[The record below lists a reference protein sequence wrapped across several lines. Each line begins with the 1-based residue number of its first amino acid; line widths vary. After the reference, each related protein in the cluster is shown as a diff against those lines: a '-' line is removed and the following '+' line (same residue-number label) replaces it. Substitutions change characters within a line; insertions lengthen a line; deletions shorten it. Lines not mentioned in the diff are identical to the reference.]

1 MMISIFESILKNES
15 VNKYL
20 ELPCLQLASEHSM
33 NSIYNSFE
41 RVYDKDKKEV
51 LLGLNLNLKDKLV
64 YIYRLLELRVPG
76 SAPQLKFFDNEVQN
90 QWTKVCKK
98 MKKK

>member
-1 MMISIFESILKNES
+1 M
-15 VNKYL
+15 